1 MPTERDY
8 LFEERA
14 AIIEFEGKLPRE
26 EAERLAREELAGRA
40 EKTAQ
45 ALVKP
50 PLPEQDPGRGRA
62 SG

>member
-26 EAERLAREELAGRA
+26 EAERLAREELTGRA
-40 EKTAQ
+40 EKGAR
-45 ALVKP
+45 ALAKPVKP
-50 PLPEQDPGRGRA
+50 EEDPGRGRA